1 MFIKDSSSFNLKSKI
16 HKAVSIALISAG
28 FIPAS
33 HAVETNVNIN
43 NPTGTTI
50 TGTTAVILNNGASF
64 TVDNDGTIA
73 GSSILIMDDG
83 ISALAQSTITNLT
96 NDGTISG
103 TAGTIME
110 MVFLFLLI
118 QK

>member
-1 MFIKDSSSFNLKSKI
+1 MAQLNLKSKI

-33 HAVETNVNIN
+33 HAAETNVNIN

-50 TGTTAVILNNGASF
+50 DGTIAVNLNNGLSF

-73 GSSILIMDDG
+73 GSATDNGRG
-83 ISALAQSTITNLT
+83 INATNRTTITTLT
-96 NDGTISG
+96 NTGTISG
-103 TAGTIME
+103 TSANANGPG
-110 MVFLFLLI
+110 VDL
-118 QK
+118 

>member
-1 MFIKDSSSFNLKSKI
+1 MTKLNLKSKI

-33 HAVETNVNIN
+33 HALETNVNIN

-50 TGTTAVILNNGASF
+50 TDDPTAVLLNNRQSF

-73 GSSILIMDDG
+73 GSSANLSLIH
-83 ISALAQSTITNLT
+83 I
-96 NDGTISG
+96 
-103 TAGTIME
+103 
-110 MVFLFLLI
+110 
-118 QK
+118 

>member
-50 TGTTAVILNNGASF
+50 T
-64 TVDNDGTIA
+64 
-73 GSSILIMDDG
+73 DDQQ
-83 ISALAQSTITNLT
+83 L
-96 NDGTISG
+96 
-103 TAGTIME
+103 
-110 MVFLFLLI
+110 LF
-118 QK
+118 